1 MRQKPGLPLMSM
13 EIIRIALKYYQL
25 HIFVSEPIK
34 KMVAQIKGLHYAAA
48 ATTAIAGILH
58 LIQAS
63 NVLGFSLNFGI
74 FFIIAGIAQLF
85 WVVPMV
91 RRWRL
96 PWYYVGIGGTIVLVI
111 LFVIT
116 RLPDNPITGRAAPVS
131 PMAIAIEVL
140 EAAFIGL
147 TAAIIIYESKR
158 KQLSGKTASEI
169 A

>member
-1 MRQKPGLPLMSM
+1 L
-13 EIIRIALKYYQL
+13 
-25 HIFVSEPIK
+25 V
-34 KMVAQIKGLHYAAA
+34 VQIKALYYAAA

-63 NVLGFSLNFGI
+63 NSLGFNLNFGV
-74 FFIIAGIAQLF
+74 FFIVAGIAQLF
-85 WVVPMV
+85 WVVPII

-96 PWYYVGIGGTIVLVI
+96 PWYYVGIGGTIVLII

-116 RLPDNPITGRAAPVS
+116 RLPNNPISGRAFPIN

-140 EAAFIGL
+140 QAAFIGL
-147 TAAIIIYESKR
+147 TVTIIVYESKR
-158 KQLSGKTASEI
+158 KRLSGKTASET